1 MAILEYASGKWWSP
15 EIERSS
21 YDAVSVEGDAPA
33 AGPGDLGDQ
42 AVSVEAAK
50 GAADLGAFLFGIVP
64 AGSQMNGGCE
74 PCPDVAVIEPSQ
86 AVLAGH
92 DALE

>member
-1 MAILEYASGKWWSP
+1 MVVP

-21 YDAVSVEGDAPA
+21 HDAVSVEGDTPA

-50 GAADLGAFLFGIVP
+50 GAADLGAFLFRVMST
-64 AGSQMNGGCE
+64 GSQVDRRCK
-74 PCPDVAVIEPSQ
+74 PCPDIVVGEASQ
-86 AVLAGH
+86 AMLAGH
-92 DALE
+92 EGLE

>member
-1 MAILEYASGKWWSP
+1 VRLTLALLIL
-15 EIERSS
+15 
-21 YDAVSVEGDAPA
+21 
-33 AGPGDLGDQ
+33 
-42 AVSVEAAK
+42 
-50 GAADLGAFLFGIVP
+50 P

-74 PCPDVAVIEPSQ
+74 PSPDVAVIEPSQ